1 MNKIERALHGP
12 SWTEVFFGAFLSLVL
27 GVALGALLLLLRPA
41 IQVKT
46 LPKPEDRPRG
56 AVYYMEGSR
65 DATRGREGMAKL
77 RAFVDGK
84 SVAVT
89 EDEVNAVLIA
99 ATKSGPGGAAKAGEK
114 KPVEKKVAGKDA
126 KSLEFTKIEETLAV
140 GTPNVRI
147 REGVMQVAAPVTV
160 NLFGITE
167 KLIVQARGGFVK
179 QGDMF
184 VFEPAQIFLN
194 SCAVERIP
202 VVAAYMR
209 SKLLAAHP
217 IPEDLLAAW
226 RKLTTVAIDDNT
238 LRLSP

>member
-1 MNKIERALHGP
+1 MNKVERALHGP
-12 SWTEVFFGAFLSLVL
+12 SWTEVFLGAFLSLGL

-41 IQVKT
+41 LPVKT
-46 LPKPEDRPRG
+46 LPQPEDRPLG
-56 AVYYMEGSR
+56 AVYYLEGSR
-65 DATRGREGMAKL
+65 DTAKGREGMGKL
-77 RAFVDGK
+77 RAFIDGK

-89 EDEVNAVLIA
+89 EDEVNAVLAA
-99 ATKSGPGGAAKAGEK
+99 ATKSGPGGTAKAGAKKAAEK
-114 KPVEKKVAGKDA
+114 KEGKDA
-126 KSLEFTKIEETLAV
+126 KSIEFVKVEETLAV

-179 QGDMF
+179 RGDRF
-184 VFEPAQIFLN
+184 VFEPSHIHLN

-202 VVAAYMR
+202 VVSAYMK

-226 RKLTTVAIDDNT
+226 RKLSTVAIDDNT